1 MKVASLITAAAVVAS
16 LSPARVHA
24 QGLPRDPAERA
35 KLIAQILEV
44 NARQLTLFDRQ
55 GQSVGV
61 VGPRDLYNQ
70 PVLSPDGKRIAVSK
84 NDLDREAT
92 DMWVIDVA
100 SARGTQLTTSKM
112 RETANSP
119 AWSPDSNTV
128 AYVALRDGY
137 FGVYRRSLGPQGQE
151 ELLLKNSAPLTLTD
165 WSQDGKYLTYF
176 STDLAGGA
184 LFALPTGGT
193 GERKPIEVLR
203 NKFQLQGPRLSP
215 DSRALAFVSNLSGRN
230 EVYVIPFDPNA
241 APGAAASITPVQ
253 VSDQGGTGMAFWKR
267 DGKELF
273 YLAADR
279 AIMSVAVESTAP
291 AKFGKPRVLFRPSG
305 DIAPGLG
312 PGTASV
318 SRDGER
324 FVLSVPRPQLRQ
336 LTVFDRSGK
345 AVATAGQ
352 PGSYAQPNLSPDGT
366 RAVVM
371 RNDPRSGNQDVWVID
386 LATGNGTAITND
398 VYPDNGP
405 IWSPDGKHVA
415 YVSTREQLAGIYRK
429 AADGTGQEEL
439 LFQYTPG
446 AGMVMTDWSPD
457 GKFITFYTGVIV
469 LVPVGTPGDAKSRKE
484 IDWLREDYE
493 AAQGRFSPDGRF
505 MAYLSNEEK
514 VDRGEVY
521 IRPFDPNKP
530 ETLPPG
536 KPLRVSKDGTVGM
549 VTWRQDGKELYFL
562 SRDWEVMAVDITTTP
577 ALTAGT
583 PRVLFK
589 LPGPLPGNP
598 LQWKNVSQ
606 DGQRFI
612 FSMPTGGGAAP
623 AR

>member
-1 MKVASLITAAAVVAS
+1 MKIASLITATAVVAV
-16 LSPARVHA
+16 LSPARAHA

-35 KLIAQILEV
+35 KVIAQILEV

-70 PVLSPDGKRIAVSK
+70 PVLSPDGKRLLVSK

-100 SARGTQLTTSKM
+100 TARRTQITTSKM
-112 RETANSP
+112 RESVNSP
-119 AWSPDSNTV
+119 AWAPDSNSV

-137 FGVYRRSLGPQGQE
+137 FGVYRRGLGPGGQE

-165 WSQDGKYLTYF
+165 WSQDGRYLTYF

-184 LFALPTGGT
+184 LFALPTAGT
-193 GERKPIEVLR
+193 GERKPIEVMR
-203 NKFQLQGPRLSP
+203 SKFQLQGPRLSP
-215 DSRALAFVSNLSGRN
+215 DSRAMVFVANMSGRN

-241 APGAAASITPVQ
+241 APGGSPTPTQ
-253 VSDQGGTGMAFWKR
+253 VSDQGGTGMGFWRR
-267 DGKELF
+267 DGRELF

-279 AIMSVAVESTAP
+279 AVMSVAVESTAP
-291 AKFGKPRVLFRPSG
+291 AKFGKPRVLFRPSS

-324 FVLSVPRPQLRQ
+324 FVLAVPRPQLRQ
-336 LTVFDRSGK
+336 LTMFDRSGK

-371 RNDPRSGNQDVWVID
+371 RNDPRNGNQDIWVIE

-398 VYPDNGP
+398 VFPENAP

-429 AADGTGQEEL
+429 TADGTGDAEL

-446 AGMVMTDWSPD
+446 AGMVLTDWSPD

-493 AAQGRFSPDGRF
+493 AALGRFSPDGRY
-505 MAYLSNEEK
+505 MAYVANEDN
-514 VDRGEVY
+514 VDRLEVY
-521 IRPFDPNKP
+521 VRPFDPNKP
-530 ETLPPG
+530 EAPPPG
-536 KPLRVSKDGTVGM
+536 KPIKVSKDGSVGM

-562 SRDWEVMAVDITTTP
+562 SRDWEVMAVDVTMSPT
-577 ALTAGT
+577 LTVGT
-583 PRVLFK
+583 PRLLFK
-589 LPGPLPGNP
+589 MPGPLPGNS
-598 LQWKNVSQ
+598 LQWKNVSK

-612 FSMPTGGGAAP
+612 FSMPVGGGAPAP